1 MKPVDIV
8 GVGLCFSDLSQKY
21 LNIIHDADIL
31 VGGRRH
37 LTWFDNHPGEKR
49 EITTP
54 LSTVIEDI
62 RQWMDYK
69 KVVVL
74 ASGDPLFFGIGQTLV
89 KALGADNVCIYPNIS
104 TMAACFSRLKMTWN
118 HAAVIS
124 LHGKD
129 ESTELARV
137 LRSEKPV
144 FVFTDPKHNPAWVGD
159 FVRRTNSCQ
168 WCMWVFERLGEPD
181 ECFRKI
187 SPEMA
192 SDMQFNEPNAVVLLN
207 TKSKERIY
215 PLFTGAPEHWYEHE
229 QGLITKPEVRAVTLS
244 KLRLLPDHIF
254 WDLGAGS
261 GSVAI
266 EAAVFVTGGQIVAV
280 EQKQERVA
288 QIKTNAKK
296 FGVDQIRIVQA
307 RLPEGIK
314 DLPAPNRVFVGGGG
328 KDLNKILEAVS
339 QRLLP
344 EGRVVVNT
352 VVMETMV
359 SAMAILGKLGFAVD
373 VVQVQ
378 ISQGEIMSSG
388 TRFAAKNPVWIISGE
403 R

>member
-21 LNIIHDADIL
+21 LNIIQNADIL

-37 LTWFDNHPGEKR
+37 LGWFDKHPGEKQ
-49 EITTP
+49 EIRAP

-62 RQWMDYK
+62 RQWMEHK

-89 KALGADNVCIYPNIS
+89 HALGADNVCIFPNIS
-104 TMAACFSRLKMTWN
+104 TMAACFSRLKMAWTQ
-118 HAAVIS
+118 AVVVS

-129 ESTELARV
+129 ESTELARL

-144 FVFTDPKHNPAWVGD
+144 FVFTDPQHNPSWVGD
-159 FVRRTNSCQ
+159 FVHRTNSCQ

-181 ECFRKI
+181 ECMRKI
-187 SPEMA
+187 SPETA
-192 SDMQFNEPNAVVLLN
+192 SNMQFNEPNAVVLLN
-207 TKSKERIY
+207 TKSNERIY

-229 QGLITKPEVRAVTLS
+229 RGLITKSEVRAITLS

-266 EAAVFVTGGQIVAV
+266 EAAVFVTQGQIIAV
-280 EQKQERVA
+280 EQNSARVA
-288 QIKTNAKK
+288 QIQNNVKK
-296 FGVDQIRIVQA
+296 FGVEHIKILEA
-307 RLPEGIK
+307 ELPEGIQ

-328 KDLNKILEAVS
+328 KNLSHILEAVS

-344 EGRVVVNT
+344 KGRVVVNT

-359 SAMAILGKLGFAVD
+359 SAMAILGKLGFATD

-378 ISQGEIMSSG
+378 ISLGEIMSSG